1 MIINLDRIP
10 VAKRYPQMIWKTNY
24 TDHRNPEISIQYYL
38 NQYTNT
44 DELIYLVYPNN
55 IHFIKYVDIHTYIP
69 DDIIEKIRERKIIL
83 AFNLQTDA
91 YKNAIQIIYDFLI
104 LKENLHPRQILLIMN
119 SPDLKN
125 DIINFSK
132 KKNIEPFRFE
142 FFSYFERYVNRS
154 ILLTL
159 GIDDGHKETRALD
172 LKSPLINN
180 NHKKKFINLTGTNRY
195 NRLALLLLLS
205 YNSNINDGYISFPKN
220 HEFDNVFYKMLDQFK
235 KSDLQEKLKSQIDI
249 KNILPL
255 TLDTNSF
262 HDSEI
267 LGLYRHTMVK
277 FYNNSY
283 FSVVNE
289 THFDNDM
296 PYFPTEKIFKAI
308 FHKHPF
314 VLNSTPEFLKGL
326 RNQGYQT
333 YAPFID
339 ESYDEE
345 YDENLR
351 ILKIAEEVKRLCNL
365 HHTELKKFKAGCLEI
380 ANYNFKVLMNKKS
393 FLERLL

>member
-159 GIDDGHKETRALD
+159 
-172 LKSPLINN
+172 
-180 NHKKKFINLTGTNRY
+180 
-195 NRLALLLLLS
+195 
-205 YNSNINDGYISFPKN
+205 
-220 HEFDNVFYKMLDQFK
+220 
-235 KSDLQEKLKSQIDI
+235 
-249 KNILPL
+249 
-255 TLDTNSF
+255 
-262 HDSEI
+262 
-267 LGLYRHTMVK
+267 
-277 FYNNSY
+277 
-283 FSVVNE
+283 
-289 THFDNDM
+289 
-296 PYFPTEKIFKAI
+296 AI
-308 FHKHPF
+308 
-314 VLNSTPEFLKGL
+314 VS
-326 RNQGYQT
+326 
-333 YAPFID
+333 
-339 ESYDEE
+339 
-345 YDENLR
+345 
-351 ILKIAEEVKRLCNL
+351 
-365 HHTELKKFKAGCLEI
+365 
-380 ANYNFKVLMNKKS
+380 
-393 FLERLL
+393 